1 MDKLKG
7 NNQQEFICPYLGLA
21 EDPVTPRSYPSQWNL
36 CFHVRPAAPLALE
49 YQYSHCLSPIYT
61 ECEIYKGGLV
71 SSLPDGIKGDDI
83 KRKKREKIPKPII
96 THIHLQNSA
105 K

>member
-1 MDKLKG
+1 MDKLKEKSR
-7 NNQQEFICPYLGLA
+7 QEFICPYLGLA

-49 YQYSHCLSPIYT
+49 YQHSHCLSPIYP

-71 SSLPDGIKGDDI
+71 SSLPDGIKGDEHQDEK
-83 KRKKREKIPKPII
+83 KRKKYII
-96 THIHLQNSA
+96 R
-105 K
+105 